1 MSNDEYQQQS
11 YWTTLNKRLNEEQES
26 VCVERDNNGKCLVS
40 LSFAVIDL
48 SAKKDKLFCQSIKD
62 NEDKMA

>member
-1 MSNDEYQQQS
+1 MSNDEFQHQA
-11 YWTTLNKRLNEEQES
+11 YWNTLNKRLNEEQES
-26 VCVERDNNGKCLVS
+26 ICVEKDNNGKCLVS

-48 SAKKDKLFCQSIKD
+48 SKSKDKLFCESIKK